1 MAWRNSCFSIFPKTL
16 GAALQEN
23 ERRAVSEDVGS
34 TYAQVAF
41 LSLRKEG
48 RKNIE
53 IFKRVRQICT

>member
-1 MAWRNSCFSIFPKTL
+1 M

-23 ERRAVSEDVGS
+23 ERRVVSEYVGS
-34 TYAQVAF
+34 TYAQVPF

-48 RKNIE
+48 RKNVE